1 VSTSP
6 IRNSHALDINDMGT
20 CIERNESSAC
30 HTKRSRVQLSCM
42 IVHAPTCSTLS
53 ACPAAPH
60 WACTAPI
67 HSPPLTTSC
76 TARPCSQPRSICHR
90 ACCRVLCYTHCL
102 AGLHAC
108 SLFMCVRSIVHVRV
122 MSTTSLHVAHT
133 SISMCACTIVV
144 DPHDHV
150 VHLHSRITSHN

>member
-1 VSTSP
+1 LTRGQLCVHAPRVIEQASTVNRAVQLCVSTTP
-6 IRNSHALDINDMGT
+6 IRNSHALDVNDMGT

-30 HTKRSRVQLSCM
+30 HTKRFEGSIELLHDLLLHDCSVNLTR
-42 IVHAPTCSTLS
+42 STLS

-108 SLFMCVRSIVHVRV
+108 NLLCVRSC
-122 MSTTSLHVAHT
+122 
-133 SISMCACTIVV
+133 MCA
-144 DPHDHV
+144 
-150 VHLHSRITSHN
+150 S